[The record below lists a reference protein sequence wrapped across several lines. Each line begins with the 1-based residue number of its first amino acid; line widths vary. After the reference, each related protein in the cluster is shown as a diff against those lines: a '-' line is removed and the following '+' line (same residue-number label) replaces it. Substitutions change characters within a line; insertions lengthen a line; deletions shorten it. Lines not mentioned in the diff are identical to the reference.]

1 MQVSVNVDQRPFH
14 TQRCEMIFGGDISG
28 GRGGGDGGFV
38 KRIEWV
44 VRGIK
49 IQREDL

>member
-1 MQVSVNVDQRPFH
+1 MQVSVNVDQRSFH
-14 TQRCEMIFGGDISG
+14 TQWYEIIGGDISG
-28 GRGGGDGGFV
+28 GRGGGDRGFM

-44 VRGIK
+44 VRSIK